1 MLRNCK
7 LYGPKCH
14 AKFASFFAIGAIN
27 LAILRSIFTLPNT
40 SLLYPFHRCGILKDS
55 LALERV
61 ERLVLDNFDDEHG
74 NVKKST
80 FSHSTDEVD
89 SQRAAAATEV
99 FMRWLLDSKLLL
111 IPNSKPLLSS
121 YNSDDFAQPTRHGK
135 LDSVTKTSRLW
146 HWTKTIGKVTPRETN

>member
-1 MLRNCK
+1 VKNVKMLRNCK

-40 SLLYPFHRCGILKDS
+40 SLLYPFHRCGILKYS

-99 FMRWLLDSKLLL
+99 FMRWLLVFVPLVLIKLYQLL
-111 IPNSKPLLSS
+111 CLTWSLKTQFSEFIGG
-121 YNSDDFAQPTRHGK
+121 AQ
-135 LDSVTKTSRLW
+135 
-146 HWTKTIGKVTPRETN
+146 